1 MALIEFKNF
10 SFSYLNSDG
19 TESLE
24 KSLDNISLNI
34 NFGDFVL
41 LCGPSG
47 CGKTTLLTNLKK
59 ELMPNGRREGSI
71 KYNGTEIAQLDDFT
85 SACDIGYLFQNPDS
99 QIVTD
104 TVIQEIAFPL
114 ENIGLPTEEI
124 RNRISEIV
132 AFFGIND
139 ILHKNVNELSGGQKQ
154 LINLCSLLVLRPKV
168 LLLDEPMSQLDPIA
182 SYEFLSI
189 IRRLNEE
196 FSITVI
202 MSEHKADS
210 IFPFIDNAVFL
221 KDGKIEFNDNAHDIC
236 EEVINDDIF
245 ENYLPA
251 VTKIYN
257 GLSQNYL
264 ENEEYISEYEEFTK
278 LNTPLSIR
286 EGRRYLNIISDELI
300 KINED
305 VQKNNN
311 FENDYAYDSL
321 EKDNSNQNSTSSKK
335 EHDYY
340 QKSSLTTKK
349 YNSNKLGLRDRL
361 PFSND
366 KNTLIRM
373 NGIYFAYEKNNLI
386 LKNVDFKLNKGDF
399 LSLVGGNGVGK
410 STFLQILVGILKPI
424 KGKVRYSKNLKI
436 AYVHQNPMIH
446 FSKDT
451 VKEEFLESILSSNA
465 FSASEFNMET
475 YDGLLKLNGNE
486 FLESDLLNNLKFK
499 NIDYRFKEL
508 IGFFD
513 IENLLDKHPYDCS
526 GGEQE
531 KIVIV
536 KALIQNTDVLVLDE
550 PTKGLDPISSKN
562 LAYILNSLVD
572 NGLTIVMTSH
582 DLDFVANNCKRCL
595 MLFDKDIQI
604 DDDPKVIF
612 AENNFYT
619 TFVNRMVKDYIPQAV
634 TLDDVKEIW
643 DLK

>member
-1 MALIEFKNF
+1 MALIEFNNF
-10 SFSYLNSDG
+10 SFAYMNSDG
-19 TESLE
+19 TESQV
-24 KSLDNISLNI
+24 KSLDNINLEI
-34 NFGDFVL
+34 DYGDFVL

-59 ELMPNGRREGSI
+59 ELMPAGRRSGEI
-71 KYNGTEIAQLDDFT
+71 KFNGTRIIDMDEIS

-154 LINLCSLLVLRPKV
+154 LVNLCSLLVLRPQV

-189 IRRLNEE
+189 VRRLNEE

-210 IFPFIDNAVFL
+210 IFPFIDKAVFL
-221 KDGKIEFNDNAHDIC
+221 KEGKIEFVDNAHNIC
-236 EEVINDDIF
+236 SEVIDDEIF

-257 GLSQNYL
+257 SLSVRYPSL
-264 ENEEYISEYEEFTK
+264 IK

-286 EGRRYLNIISDELI
+286 EGRRCLNTIHDDLI
-300 KINED
+300 KIS
-305 VQKNNN
+305 
-311 FENDYAYDSL
+311 DSDANS
-321 EKDNSNQNSTSSKK
+321 DNLDSV
-335 EHDYY
+335 
-340 QKSSLTTKK
+340 SLHHINKK
-349 YNSNKLGLRDRL
+349 YHSQEKSGILDRISLGGNK
-361 PFSND
+361 NA
-366 KNTLIRM
+366 LIRM
-373 NGIYFAYEKNNLI
+373 NGMYFAYERENLI
-386 LKNVDFKLNKGDF
+386 LKNVDFELEKGDF
-399 LSLVGGNGVGK
+399 VSLIGGNGVGK
-410 STFLQILVGILKPI
+410 STFLQLLVGILKPI
-424 KGKVRYSKNLKI
+424 KGKVKYKKGIKL

-446 FSKDT
+446 FSKDN
-451 VKEEFLESILSSNA
+451 VKEEFLESIL
-465 FSASEFNMET
+465 
-475 YDGLLKLNGNE
+475 
-486 FLESDLLNNLKFK
+486 ESKLLNNSDVSFNKESYEKLLKMTNEEFIESDILNGLEFDSIEFK
-499 NIDYRFKEL
+499 FKEL
-508 IGFFD
+508 IEFFD
-513 IENLLDKHPYDCS
+513 ICDLIDKHPYDCS
-526 GGEQE
+526 GGEQQ

-536 KALIQNTDVLVLDE
+536 KALLQNADVLVLDE

-562 LAYILNSLVD
+562 LANILNSLRD
-572 NGLTIVMTSH
+572 NGITILMTSH

-619 TFVNRMVKDYIPQAV
+619 TFVNRMVKDYVPEIV
-634 TLDDVKEIW
+634 TLDD
-643 DLK
+643 LKSRWELE

>member
-1 MALIEFKNF
+1 MALIEFNNF
-10 SFSYLNSDG
+10 SFAYMNSDG
-19 TESLE
+19 TESQV
-24 KSLDNISLNI
+24 KSLDNINLEI
-34 NFGDFVL
+34 DYGDFVL

-59 ELMPNGRREGSI
+59 ELMPAGRRAGEI
-71 KYNGTEIAQLDDFT
+71 RFNGTEIQNLDEIS

-154 LINLCSLLVLRPKV
+154 LVNLCSLLVLRPQV

-189 IRRLNEE
+189 VRRLNEE

-210 IFPFIDNAVFL
+210 IFPFIDKAVFL
-221 KDGKIEFNDNAHDIC
+221 KEGKIEFVDNAHNIC
-236 EEVINDDIF
+236 SEVIDDEIF

-257 GLSQNYL
+257 SLSVRYPSL
-264 ENEEYISEYEEFTK
+264 IK

-286 EGRRYLNIISDELI
+286 EGRRCLNTIHDDLI
-300 KINED
+300 KISNSD
-305 VQKNNN
+305 
-311 FENDYAYDSL
+311 A
-321 EKDNSNQNSTSSKK
+321 NSNNLN
-335 EHDYY
+335 HDN
-340 QKSSLTTKK
+340 LHITNKK
-349 YNSNKLGLRDRL
+349 YHSQEKSGILDKISLRGNR
-361 PFSND
+361 NA
-366 KNTLIRM
+366 LINM
-373 NGIYFAYEKNNLI
+373 NGIYFAYEKENLI
-386 LKNVDFKLNKGDF
+386 LKNVDFELEKGDF
-399 LSLVGGNGVGK
+399 VSLIGGNGVGK
-410 STFLQILVGILKPI
+410 STFLQLLVGILKPI
-424 KGKVRYSKNLKI
+424 KGKVKYKKGIKL

-446 FSKDT
+446 FSKDN
-451 VKEEFLESILSSNA
+451 VKEEFLESILESN
-465 FSASEFNMET
+465 
-475 YDGLLKLNGNE
+475 
-486 FLESDLLNNLKFK
+486 LLNNSDVSFNKESYEKLLKMTNEEFIESDVLNGLKFDSIEFK
-499 NIDYRFKEL
+499 FKEL
-508 IGFFD
+508 IEFFD
-513 IENLLDKHPYDCS
+513 ICDLIDKHPYDCS
-526 GGEQE
+526 GGEQQ

-536 KALIQNTDVLVLDE
+536 KALLQNADVLVLDE

-562 LAYILNSLVD
+562 LANILNSLRD
-572 NGLTIVMTSH
+572 NGITILMTSH

-619 TFVNRMVKDYIPQAV
+619 TFVNRMVKDYVPEIV
-634 TLDDVKEIW
+634 TLDDLKDKW
-643 DLK
+643 DLE

>member
-1 MALIEFKNF
+1 MALIEFNNF
-10 SFSYLNSDG
+10 SFAYMNSDG
-19 TESLE
+19 TESE
-24 KSLDNISLNI
+24 VKSLDNINLEI
-34 NFGDFVL
+34 DYGDFVL

-59 ELMPNGRREGSI
+59 ELMPAGRRSGEI
-71 KYNGTEIAQLDDFT
+71 KFNGTRIIDMDEIS

-154 LINLCSLLVLRPKV
+154 LVNLCSLLVLRPQV

-189 IRRLNEE
+189 VRRLNEE

-210 IFPFIDNAVFL
+210 IFPFIDKAVFL
-221 KDGKIEFNDNAHDIC
+221 KDGKIEFVDNAHNIC
-236 EEVINDDIF
+236 SEVIDDEIF

-257 GLSQNYL
+257 SLSVKYPSL
-264 ENEEYISEYEEFTK
+264 IK

-286 EGRRYLNIISDELI
+286 EGRRCLNTIHDDLI
-300 KINED
+300 KISNDD
-305 VQKNNN
+305 V
-311 FENDYAYDSL
+311 DSINL
-321 EKDNSNQNSTSSKK
+321 NHDNLHITN
-335 EHDYY
+335 
-340 QKSSLTTKK
+340 KK
-349 YNSNKLGLRDRL
+349 YHSQEKSGILDKISLGGNK
-361 PFSND
+361 NA
-366 KNTLIRM
+366 LISM
-373 NGIYFAYEKNNLI
+373 NGIYFAYEKGKLI
-386 LKNVDFKLNKGDF
+386 LKNVDFELEKGDF
-399 LSLVGGNGVGK
+399 VSLIGGNGVGK
-410 STFLQILVGILKPI
+410 STFLQLLVGILKPI
-424 KGKVRYSKNLKI
+424 KGKVKYKKGIKL

-446 FSKDT
+446 FSKDN
-451 VKEEFLESILSSNA
+451 VKEEFLESILESNLLNNN
-465 FSASEFNMET
+465 SVGFNKET
-475 YDGLLKLNGNE
+475 YDDLLKMTNE
-486 FLESDLLNNLKFK
+486 EFTESDLLNGLEFDSIEFK
-499 NIDYRFKEL
+499 FKEL
-508 IGFFD
+508 IEFFD
-513 IENLLDKHPYDCS
+513 ICDLIDKHPYDCS
-526 GGEQE
+526 GGEQQ

-536 KALIQNTDVLVLDE
+536 KALLQNADVLVLDE

-562 LAYILNSLVD
+562 LANILNSLRD
-572 NGLTIVMTSH
+572 NGITILMTSH

-619 TFVNRMVKDYIPQAV
+619 TFVNRMVKDYVPEIV
-634 TLDDVKEIW
+634 TLDD
-643 DLK
+643 LKDKWNLE

>member
-1 MALIEFKNF
+1 MALIEFNNF
-10 SFSYLNSDG
+10 SFAYMNSDG
-19 TESLE
+19 TESE
-24 KSLDNISLNI
+24 VKSLDSI
-34 NFGDFVL
+34 NLEIDYGDFVL

-59 ELMPNGRREGSI
+59 ELMPAGRRSGEI
-71 KYNGTEIAQLDDFT
+71 KFNGTRIIDMDEIS

-154 LINLCSLLVLRPKV
+154 LVNLCSLLVLRPHV

-189 IRRLNEE
+189 VRRLNEE

-210 IFPFIDNAVFL
+210 IFPFIDKAVFL
-221 KDGKIEFNDNAHDIC
+221 KDGKIEFVDNAHNIC
-236 EEVINDDIF
+236 SEVIDDEIF

-257 GLSQNYL
+257 SLSVKYPSL
-264 ENEEYISEYEEFTK
+264 IK

-286 EGRRYLNIISDELI
+286 EGRRCLNTIHDDLI
-300 KINED
+300 KISNDD
-305 VQKNNN
+305 V
-311 FENDYAYDSL
+311 DSINL
-321 EKDNSNQNSTSSKK
+321 NHDNLHITN
-335 EHDYY
+335 
-340 QKSSLTTKK
+340 KK
-349 YNSNKLGLRDRL
+349 YHSQEKSGILDKISLGGNK
-361 PFSND
+361 NA
-366 KNTLIRM
+366 LINM
-373 NGIYFAYEKNNLI
+373 NGIYFAYEKGNLI
-386 LKNVDFKLNKGDF
+386 LKNVDFELEKGDF
-399 LSLVGGNGVGK
+399 VSLIGGNGVGK
-410 STFLQILVGILKPI
+410 STFLQLLVGILKPI
-424 KGKVRYSKNLKI
+424 KGKVKYKKGIKR

-446 FSKDT
+446 FSKDN
-451 VKEEFLESILSSNA
+451 VKEEFLESILESNLLNNN
-465 FSASEFNMET
+465 SVGFNKET
-475 YDGLLKLNGNE
+475 YDDLLKMTNE
-486 FLESDLLNNLKFK
+486 EFTESDLLNGLEFDSIEFK
-499 NIDYRFKEL
+499 FKEL
-508 IGFFD
+508 IEFFD
-513 IENLLDKHPYDCS
+513 ICDLIDKHPYDCS
-526 GGEQE
+526 GGEQQ

-536 KALIQNTDVLVLDE
+536 KALLQNADVLVLDE

-562 LAYILNSLVD
+562 LANILNSLRD
-572 NGLTIVMTSH
+572 NGITILMTSH

-619 TFVNRMVKDYIPQAV
+619 TFVNRMVKDYVPEIV
-634 TLDDVKEIW
+634 TLDD
-643 DLK
+643 LKDKWNLE

>member
-1 MALIEFKNF
+1 MALIEFENF
-10 SFSYLNSDG
+10 SFAYLNSDG
-19 TESLE
+19 TESQV
-24 KSLDNISLNI
+24 KSLDNINLEI
-34 NFGDFVL
+34 EYGDFVL

-59 ELMPNGRREGSI
+59 ELMPAGRRAGEI
-71 KYNGTEIAQLDDFT
+71 RFNGTEIQNLDDIS

-154 LINLCSLLVLRPKV
+154 LVNLCSLLVLRPEV

-189 IRRLNEE
+189 VRRLNEE

-210 IFPFIDNAVFL
+210 IFPFIDKAVFL
-221 KDGKIEFNDNAHDIC
+221 KDGKIEFVDNAHNIC
-236 EEVINDDIF
+236 SEVIDDEIF

-257 GLSQNYL
+257 SLSVKYPSL
-264 ENEEYISEYEEFTK
+264 IK

-286 EGRRYLNIISDELI
+286 EGRRCLGTIRDDLI
-300 KINED
+300 KISNGDEES
-305 VQKNNN
+305 NNL
-311 FENDYAYDSL
+311 DSANL
-321 EKDNSNQNSTSSKK
+321 HHIN
-335 EHDYY
+335 
-340 QKSSLTTKK
+340 KK
-349 YNSNKLGLRDRL
+349 YNSQEKSGIIDKL
-361 PFSND
+361 PFNRNKD
-366 KNTLIRM
+366 ALIQM
-373 NGIYFAYEKNNLI
+373 KGIYFAYEKENLI
-386 LKNVDFKLNKGDF
+386 LKNVDFDLNKGDF
-399 LSLVGGNGVGK
+399 LSLIGGNGVGK
-410 STFLQILVGILKPI
+410 STFLQLLVGILKPI
-424 KGKVRYSKNLKI
+424 KGKVKYKKGINL

-446 FSKDT
+446 FSKDN
-451 VKEEFLESILSSNA
+451 VREEFMESILESNLLNRNGIG
-465 FSASEFNMET
+465 FSGEDYEK
-475 YDGLLKLNGNE
+475 LLKMSSDEFIESDILNG
-486 FLESDLLNNLKFK
+486 LKFDS
-499 NIDYRFKEL
+499 IDYNFKEL
-508 IGFFD
+508 IEFFD
-513 IENLLDKHPYDCS
+513 ITNLIDKHPYDCS
-526 GGEQE
+526 GGEQQ

-536 KALIQNTDVLVLDE
+536 KALLQNADVLILDE
-550 PTKGLDPISSKN
+550 PTKGLDPLSSKA
-562 LAYILNSLVD
+562 LADILNSLRD
-572 NGLTIVMTSH
+572 NGLTILMTSH

-619 TFVNRMVKDYIPQAV
+619 TFVNRMVKEYVPEIV
-634 TLDDVKEIW
+634 TLEDLKSRW
-643 DLK
+643 DLE

>member
-1 MALIEFKNF
+1 MALIEFNNF
-10 SFSYLNSDG
+10 SFAYMNSDG
-19 TESLE
+19 SESQV
-24 KSLDNISLNI
+24 KSLDSI
-34 NFGDFVL
+34 NLEIDYGDFVL

-59 ELMPNGRREGSI
+59 ELMPAGRRSGEI
-71 KYNGTEIAQLDDFT
+71 KFNGTRIIDMDEIS

-154 LINLCSLLVLRPKV
+154 LVNLCSLLVLRPHV

-189 IRRLNEE
+189 VRRLNEE

-210 IFPFIDNAVFL
+210 IFPFIDKAVFL
-221 KDGKIEFNDNAHDIC
+221 KEGKIEFVDNAHNIC
-236 EEVINDDIF
+236 SEVIDDEIF

-257 GLSQNYL
+257 SLSVRYPSL
-264 ENEEYISEYEEFTK
+264 IK

-286 EGRRYLNIISDELI
+286 EGRRCLNTIHDDLI
-300 KINED
+300 KIS
-305 VQKNNN
+305 
-311 FENDYAYDSL
+311 DSDANS
-321 EKDNSNQNSTSSKK
+321 DNLDSV
-335 EHDYY
+335 
-340 QKSSLTTKK
+340 SLHHINKK
-349 YNSNKLGLRDRL
+349 YHSQEKSGILDRISLGGNR
-361 PFSND
+361 NA
-366 KNTLIRM
+366 LINM
-373 NGIYFAYEKNNLI
+373 NGIYFAYEKGNLI
-386 LKNVDFKLNKGDF
+386 LKNVDFELEKGDF
-399 LSLVGGNGVGK
+399 VSLIGGNGVGK
-410 STFLQILVGILKPI
+410 STFLQLLVGILKPI
-424 KGKVRYSKNLKI
+424 KGKVKYKKGIKL

-446 FSKDT
+446 FSKDN
-451 VKEEFLESILSSNA
+451 VKEEFLESILESNLLNNN
-465 FSASEFNMET
+465 SVGFNKET
-475 YDGLLKLNGNE
+475 YDDLLKMTNE
-486 FLESDLLNNLKFK
+486 EFTESDLLNGLEFDSIEFK
-499 NIDYRFKEL
+499 FKEL
-508 IGFFD
+508 IEFFD
-513 IENLLDKHPYDCS
+513 ICDLIDKHPYDCS
-526 GGEQE
+526 GGEQQ

-536 KALIQNTDVLVLDE
+536 KALLQNADVLVLDE

-562 LAYILNSLVD
+562 LANILNSLRD
-572 NGLTIVMTSH
+572 NGITILMTSH

-619 TFVNRMVKDYIPQAV
+619 TFVNRMVKDYVPEIV
-634 TLDDVKEIW
+634 TLDD
-643 DLK
+643 LKSRWELE

>member
-1 MALIEFKNF
+1 MALIEFNNF
-10 SFSYLNSDG
+10 SFAYLNSDG
-19 TESLE
+19 TESQT
-24 KSLDNISLNI
+24 KSLDNINLEI

-59 ELMPNGRREGSI
+59 ELMPAGRRSGEI
-71 KYNGTEIAQLDDFT
+71 KFNGTKIQDLDDIS

-114 ENIGLPTEEI
+114 ENIGIPTEEI

-154 LINLCSLLVLRPKV
+154 LVNLCSLLVLRPEV

-189 IRRLNEE
+189 VRRLNEE

-210 IFPFIDNAVFL
+210 VFPFIDKAVFL
-221 KDGKIEFNDNAHDIC
+221 KDGRIEFVDNALNIC
-236 EEVINDDIF
+236 SEVIDDEIF

-257 GLSQNYL
+257 SLSTKYPSL
-264 ENEEYISEYEEFTK
+264 SK

-286 EGRRYLNIISDELI
+286 EGRRCLGTIHDDLI
-300 KINED
+300 KISID
-305 VQKNNN
+305 
-311 FENDYAYDSL
+311 D
-321 EKDNSNQNSTSSKK
+321 DNSNNLNLDNLSTTS
-335 EHDYY
+335 
-340 QKSSLTTKK
+340 KK
-349 YNSNKLGLRDRL
+349 YNSHEKSGILDKLSFNGNKDA
-361 PFSND
+361 
-366 KNTLIRM
+366 LIQM
-373 NGIYFAYEKNNLI
+373 KGIYFAYEKEKLI
-386 LKNVDFKLNKGDF
+386 LKNIDFDLNNGEF
-399 LSLVGGNGVGK
+399 VSLIGGNGVGK

-424 KGKVRYSKNLKI
+424 KGKVKYKKGINL

-446 FSKDT
+446 FSKDN
-451 VKEEFLESILSSNA
+451 VKEEFLESILESNLFA
-465 FSASEFNMET
+465 MQNIEFDKER
-475 YDGLLKLNGNE
+475 YDSLLKLNNE
-486 FLESDLLNNLKFK
+486 EFSNSDILNGLKFK
-499 NIDYRFKEL
+499 NIDYRFKDL
-508 IGFFD
+508 IEFFNISD
-513 IENLLDKHPYDCS
+513 LLNKHPYDCS
-526 GGEQE
+526 GGEQQ
-531 KIVIV
+531 KIVIL
-536 KALIQNTDVLVLDE
+536 KAILQNADVLVLDE
-550 PTKGLDPISSKN
+550 PTKGLDPISSKA
-562 LAYILNSLVD
+562 LADILNSLRD
-572 NGLTIVMTSH
+572 NGLTILMTSH

-619 TFVNRMVKDYIPQAV
+619 TFTNRMVKEYIPDVV
-634 TLDDVKEIW
+634 TLDDVKARW
-643 DLK
+643 NLD

>member
-1 MALIEFKNF
+1 MALIEFNNF
-10 SFSYLNSDG
+10 SFAYMNSDG
-19 TESLE
+19 TESE
-24 KSLDNISLNI
+24 VKSLDSI
-34 NFGDFVL
+34 NLEIDYGDFVL

-59 ELMPNGRREGSI
+59 ELMPAGRRSGEI
-71 KYNGTEIAQLDDFT
+71 KFNGKRIIDMDEIS

-154 LINLCSLLVLRPKV
+154 LVNLCSLLVLRPQV

-189 IRRLNEE
+189 VRRLNEE

-210 IFPFIDNAVFL
+210 IFPFIDKAVFL
-221 KDGKIEFNDNAHDIC
+221 KEGKIEFVDNAHNIC
-236 EEVINDDIF
+236 SEVIDDEIF

-257 GLSQNYL
+257 SLSVKYPSL
-264 ENEEYISEYEEFTK
+264 IK

-286 EGRRYLNIISDELI
+286 EGRRCLNTIHDDLI
-300 KINED
+300 KISNDD
-305 VQKNNN
+305 V
-311 FENDYAYDSL
+311 DSINL
-321 EKDNSNQNSTSSKK
+321 NHDNLHITN
-335 EHDYY
+335 
-340 QKSSLTTKK
+340 KK
-349 YNSNKLGLRDRL
+349 YHSQEKSGILDKISLGGNK
-361 PFSND
+361 NA
-366 KNTLIRM
+366 LINM
-373 NGIYFAYEKNNLI
+373 NGIYFAYEKGNLI
-386 LKNVDFKLNKGDF
+386 LKNVDFELEKGDF
-399 LSLVGGNGVGK
+399 VSLIGGNGVGK
-410 STFLQILVGILKPI
+410 STFLQLLVGILKPI
-424 KGKVRYSKNLKI
+424 KGKVKYKKGIKR

-446 FSKDT
+446 FSKDN
-451 VKEEFLESILSSNA
+451 VKEEFLESILESKLLQNNSVG
-465 FSASEFNMET
+465 FNKET
-475 YDGLLKLNGNE
+475 YDDLLKMSNEEFIESDVLNGLE
-486 FLESDLLNNLKFK
+486 FDSIEFK
-499 NIDYRFKEL
+499 FKEL
-508 IGFFD
+508 IEFFD
-513 IENLLDKHPYDCS
+513 ICDLIDKHPYDCS
-526 GGEQE
+526 GGEQQ

-536 KALIQNTDVLVLDE
+536 KALLQNADVLVLDE

-562 LAYILNSLVD
+562 LANILNSLRD
-572 NGLTIVMTSH
+572 NGITILMTSH

-619 TFVNRMVKDYIPQAV
+619 TFVNRMVKDYVPEIV
-634 TLDDVKEIW
+634 TLDD
-643 DLK
+643 LKDKWNLE

>member
-1 MALIEFKNF
+1 MALIEFNNF
-10 SFSYLNSDG
+10 SFAYMNSDG
-19 TESLE
+19 TESE
-24 KSLDNISLNI
+24 VKSLDSI
-34 NFGDFVL
+34 NLEIDYGDFVL

-59 ELMPNGRREGSI
+59 ELMPAGRRSGEI
-71 KYNGTEIAQLDDFT
+71 KFNGKRIIDMDEIS

-154 LINLCSLLVLRPKV
+154 LVNLCSLLVLRPQV

-189 IRRLNEE
+189 VRRLNEE

-210 IFPFIDNAVFL
+210 IFPFIDKAVFL
-221 KDGKIEFNDNAHDIC
+221 KEGKIEFVDNAHNIC
-236 EEVINDDIF
+236 SEVIDDEIF

-257 GLSQNYL
+257 SLSVRYPSL
-264 ENEEYISEYEEFTK
+264 IK

-286 EGRRYLNIISDELI
+286 EGRRCLNTIHDDLI
-300 KINED
+300 KIS
-305 VQKNNN
+305 
-311 FENDYAYDSL
+311 DSDANS
-321 EKDNSNQNSTSSKK
+321 DNLDSV
-335 EHDYY
+335 
-340 QKSSLTTKK
+340 SLHHINKK
-349 YNSNKLGLRDRL
+349 YHSQEKSGILDRISLGGNK
-361 PFSND
+361 NA
-366 KNTLIRM
+366 LINM
-373 NGIYFAYEKNNLI
+373 NGIYFAYEKGKLI
-386 LKNVDFKLNKGDF
+386 LKNVDFELEKGDF
-399 LSLVGGNGVGK
+399 VSLIGGNGVGK
-410 STFLQILVGILKPI
+410 STFLQLLVGILKPI
-424 KGKVRYSKNLKI
+424 KGKVKYKKGIKL

-446 FSKDT
+446 FSKDN
-451 VKEEFLESILSSNA
+451 VKEEFLESILESN
-465 FSASEFNMET
+465 
-475 YDGLLKLNGNE
+475 
-486 FLESDLLNNLKFK
+486 LLNNSDVSFNKESYEKLLKMSNEEFIESDVLNGLEFDSIEFK
-499 NIDYRFKEL
+499 FKEL
-508 IGFFD
+508 IEFFD
-513 IENLLDKHPYDCS
+513 ICDLIDKHPYDCS
-526 GGEQE
+526 GGEQQ

-536 KALIQNTDVLVLDE
+536 KALLQNADVLVLDE

-562 LAYILNSLVD
+562 LANILNSLRD
-572 NGLTIVMTSH
+572 NGITILMTSH

-619 TFVNRMVKDYIPQAV
+619 TFVNRMVKDYVPEIV
-634 TLDDVKEIW
+634 TLDD
-643 DLK
+643 LKSRWELE

>member
-1 MALIEFKNF
+1 MALIEFNNF
-10 SFSYLNSDG
+10 SFAYMNSDG
-19 TESLE
+19 TESQV
-24 KSLDNISLNI
+24 KSLDNINLEI
-34 NFGDFVL
+34 DYGDFVL

-59 ELMPNGRREGSI
+59 ELMPAGRRSGEI
-71 KYNGTEIAQLDDFT
+71 KFNGTRIIDMDEIS

-154 LINLCSLLVLRPKV
+154 LVNLCSLLVLRPQV

-189 IRRLNEE
+189 VRRLNEE

-210 IFPFIDNAVFL
+210 IFPFIDKAVFL
-221 KDGKIEFNDNAHDIC
+221 KEGKIEFVDNAHNIC
-236 EEVINDDIF
+236 SEVIDDEIF

-257 GLSQNYL
+257 SLSVRYPSL
-264 ENEEYISEYEEFTK
+264 IK

-286 EGRRYLNIISDELI
+286 EGRRCLNTIHDDLI
-300 KINED
+300 KIS
-305 VQKNNN
+305 
-311 FENDYAYDSL
+311 DSDANS
-321 EKDNSNQNSTSSKK
+321 DNLDSV
-335 EHDYY
+335 
-340 QKSSLTTKK
+340 SLHHINKK
-349 YNSNKLGLRDRL
+349 YHSQEKSGILDRISLGGNR
-361 PFSND
+361 NA
-366 KNTLIRM
+366 LINM
-373 NGIYFAYEKNNLI
+373 NGIYFAYEKGNLI
-386 LKNVDFKLNKGDF
+386 LKNVDFELEKGDF
-399 LSLVGGNGVGK
+399 VSLIGGNGVGK
-410 STFLQILVGILKPI
+410 STFLQLLVGILKPI
-424 KGKVRYSKNLKI
+424 KGKVKYKKGIKL

-446 FSKDT
+446 FSKDN
-451 VKEEFLESILSSNA
+451 VKEEFLESIL
-465 FSASEFNMET
+465 
-475 YDGLLKLNGNE
+475 
-486 FLESDLLNNLKFK
+486 ESKLLNNSDVSFNKESYEKLLKMSNEEFIESDVLNGLEFDSIEFK
-499 NIDYRFKEL
+499 FKEL
-508 IGFFD
+508 IEFFD
-513 IENLLDKHPYDCS
+513 ICDLIDKHPYDCS
-526 GGEQE
+526 GGEQQ

-536 KALIQNTDVLVLDE
+536 KALLQNADVLVLDE

-562 LAYILNSLVD
+562 LANILNSLRD
-572 NGLTIVMTSH
+572 NGITILMTSH

-619 TFVNRMVKDYIPQAV
+619 TFVNRMVKDYVPEIV
-634 TLDDVKEIW
+634 TLDDLKNKW
-643 DLK
+643 DLE

>member
-1 MALIEFKNF
+1 MALIEFNNF
-10 SFSYLNSDG
+10 SFAYMNSDG
-19 TESLE
+19 TESQV
-24 KSLDNISLNI
+24 KSLDNINLEI
-34 NFGDFVL
+34 DYGDFVL

-59 ELMPNGRREGSI
+59 ELMPAGRRAGEI
-71 KYNGTEIAQLDDFT
+71 RFNGTEIQNLDEIS

-154 LINLCSLLVLRPKV
+154 LVNLCSLLVLRPQV

-189 IRRLNEE
+189 VRRLNEE

-210 IFPFIDNAVFL
+210 IFPFIDKAVFL
-221 KDGKIEFNDNAHDIC
+221 KEGKIEFVDNAHNIC
-236 EEVINDDIF
+236 SEVIDDEIF

-257 GLSQNYL
+257 SLSVRYPSL
-264 ENEEYISEYEEFTK
+264 IK

-286 EGRRYLNIISDELI
+286 EGRRCLNTIHDDLI
-300 KINED
+300 KISNSD
-305 VQKNNN
+305 
-311 FENDYAYDSL
+311 A
-321 EKDNSNQNSTSSKK
+321 NSNNLN
-335 EHDYY
+335 HDN
-340 QKSSLTTKK
+340 LHITNKK
-349 YNSNKLGLRDRL
+349 YHSQEKSGILDKISLRGNR
-361 PFSND
+361 NA
-366 KNTLIRM
+366 LINM
-373 NGIYFAYEKNNLI
+373 NGIYFAYEKENLI
-386 LKNVDFKLNKGDF
+386 LKNVDFELEKGDF
-399 LSLVGGNGVGK
+399 VSLIGGNGVGK
-410 STFLQILVGILKPI
+410 STFLQLLVGILKPI
-424 KGKVRYSKNLKI
+424 KGKVKYKKGIKL

-446 FSKDT
+446 FSKDN
-451 VKEEFLESILSSNA
+451 VKEEFLESILESN
-465 FSASEFNMET
+465 
-475 YDGLLKLNGNE
+475 
-486 FLESDLLNNLKFK
+486 LLNNSDVSFNKESYEKLLKMTNEEFIESDILNGLKFDSIEFK
-499 NIDYRFKEL
+499 FKEL
-508 IGFFD
+508 IEFFD
-513 IENLLDKHPYDCS
+513 ICDLIDKHPYDCS
-526 GGEQE
+526 GGEQQ

-536 KALIQNTDVLVLDE
+536 KALLQNADVLVLDE

-562 LAYILNSLVD
+562 LANILNSLRD
-572 NGLTIVMTSH
+572 NGITILMTSH

-619 TFVNRMVKDYIPQAV
+619 TFVNRMVKDYVPEIV
-634 TLDDVKEIW
+634 TLDDLKDKW
-643 DLK
+643 DLE

>member
-1 MALIEFKNF
+1 MALIEFNNF

-19 TESLE
+19 TVSQA
-24 KSLDNISLNI
+24 KSLDNINLEI
-34 NFGDFVL
+34 NYGDFVL

-59 ELMPNGRREGSI
+59 ELMPAGRRTGEI
-71 KYNGTEIAQLDDFT
+71 KFNGVKIEELDDIS

-114 ENIGLPTEEI
+114 ENIGIPTEEI
-124 RNRISEIV
+124 RNRTSEIV

-154 LINLCSLLVLRPKV
+154 LVNLCSLLVLRPQV

-196 FSITVI
+196 FSITVV

-210 IFPFIDNAVFL
+210 IFPFIDNVIFI
-221 KDGKIEFNDNAHDIC
+221 KDGKIEFDDNAHNIC
-236 EEVINDDIF
+236 SDVIDDDIF

-257 GLSQNYL
+257 SLSVKYPSL
-264 ENEEYISEYEEFTK
+264 SK

-286 EGRRYLNIISDELI
+286 EGRRCLNEIHDDLI
-300 KINED
+300 KINDGGD
-305 VQKNNN
+305 VSNN
-311 FENDYAYDSL
+311 L
-321 EKDNSNQNSTSSKK
+321 SSANLL
-335 EHDYY
+335 HHIN
-340 QKSSLTTKK
+340 KK
-349 YNSNKLGLRDRL
+349 YHSQEKTGILDRISFGKNKDA
-361 PFSND
+361 
-366 KNTLIRM
+366 LIRM
-373 NGIYFAYEKNNLI
+373 KGIYFAYEKGNLI
-386 LKNVDFKLNKGDF
+386 LKNVDFDLNKGEF
-399 LSLVGGNGVGK
+399 VSLIGGNGVGK
-410 STFLQILVGILKPI
+410 STFLQLLVGILKPI
-424 KGKVRYSKNLKI
+424 KGNVKYKKGINL

-446 FSKDT
+446 FSKDN
-451 VKEEFLESILSSNA
+451 VKEEFLESIIESNLLNRNNVDD
-465 FSASEFNMET
+465 FNKESYEM
-475 YDGLLKLNGNE
+475 LLKMSNEEFIESDILNGLE
-486 FLESDLLNNLKFK
+486 FDNIKFK
-499 NIDYRFKEL
+499 FKDL
-508 IGFFD
+508 IEFFD
-513 IENLLDKHPYDCS
+513 ICDLIDKHPYDCS
-526 GGEQE
+526 GGEQQ

-536 KALIQNTDVLVLDE
+536 KALLQNADVLILDE

-562 LAYILNSLVD
+562 LADILNSLRD
-572 NGLTIVMTSH
+572 NGLTILMTSH

-595 MLFDKDIQI
+595 MMFDKNIQI

-619 TFVNRMVKDYIPQAV
+619 TFVNRMVKEYVPEIV
-634 TLDDVKEIW
+634 TLDD
-643 DLK
+643 LKDKWSLE

>member
-1 MALIEFKNF
+1 MALIEFNNF
-10 SFSYLNSDG
+10 SFAYMNSDG
-19 TESLE
+19 TESQV
-24 KSLDNISLNI
+24 KSLDNINLEI
-34 NFGDFVL
+34 DYGDFVL

-59 ELMPNGRREGSI
+59 ELMPAGRRAGEI
-71 KYNGTEIAQLDDFT
+71 RFNGTEIQNLDEIS

-154 LINLCSLLVLRPKV
+154 LVNLCSLLVLRPQV

-189 IRRLNEE
+189 VRRLNEE

-210 IFPFIDNAVFL
+210 IFPFIDKAVFL
-221 KDGKIEFNDNAHDIC
+221 KEGKIEFVDNAHNIC
-236 EEVINDDIF
+236 SEVIDDEIF

-257 GLSQNYL
+257 SLSVRYPSL
-264 ENEEYISEYEEFTK
+264 IK

-286 EGRRYLNIISDELI
+286 EGRRCLNTIHDDLI
-300 KINED
+300 KISDSD
-305 VQKNNN
+305 V
-311 FENDYAYDSL
+311 
-321 EKDNSNQNSTSSKK
+321 NSNNLN
-335 EHDYY
+335 HDN
-340 QKSSLTTKK
+340 LHITNKK
-349 YNSNKLGLRDRL
+349 YHSQEKSGILDKISLRGNR
-361 PFSND
+361 NA
-366 KNTLIRM
+366 LINM
-373 NGIYFAYEKNNLI
+373 NGIYFAYEKENLI
-386 LKNVDFKLNKGDF
+386 LKNVDFELEKGDF
-399 LSLVGGNGVGK
+399 VSLIGGNGVGK
-410 STFLQILVGILKPI
+410 STFLQLLVGILKPI
-424 KGKVRYSKNLKI
+424 KGKVKYKKGIKL

-446 FSKDT
+446 FSKDN
-451 VKEEFLESILSSNA
+451 VKEEFLESILESN
-465 FSASEFNMET
+465 
-475 YDGLLKLNGNE
+475 
-486 FLESDLLNNLKFK
+486 LLNNSDVSFNKESYEKLLKMSNEEFIESDILNGLEFDSIEFK
-499 NIDYRFKEL
+499 FKEL
-508 IGFFD
+508 IEFFD
-513 IENLLDKHPYDCS
+513 ICDLIDKHPYDCS
-526 GGEQE
+526 GGEQQ

-536 KALIQNTDVLVLDE
+536 KALLQNADVLVLDE

-562 LAYILNSLVD
+562 LANILNSLRD
-572 NGLTIVMTSH
+572 NGITILMTSH

-604 DDDPKVIF
+604 DDEPKVIF

-619 TFVNRMVKDYIPQAV
+619 TFVNRMVKDYVPEIV
-634 TLDDVKEIW
+634 TLDDLKDKW
-643 DLK
+643 DLE

>member
-1 MALIEFKNF
+1 MALIEFNDF

-19 TESLE
+19 TESQR
-24 KSLDNISLNI
+24 KSLDSIDLEI
-34 NFGDFVL
+34 NYGDFVL

-59 ELMPNGRREGSI
+59 ELMPAGRRSGEI
-71 KYNGTEIAQLDDFT
+71 RFNGVRIQDLDDIS

-132 AFFGIND
+132 AFFGMND

-154 LINLCSLLVLRPKV
+154 LVNLCSLLVLRPEV

-189 IRRLNEE
+189 VRRLNEE

-210 IFPFIDNAVFL
+210 IFPFIDKAVFL
-221 KDGKIEFNDNAHDIC
+221 KDGRIEFVDNAHNIC
-236 EEVINDDIF
+236 KEVIDDEIF
-245 ENYLPA
+245 ENYLPV

-257 GLSQNYL
+257 SLSVKYPSL
-264 ENEEYISEYEEFTK
+264 IK

-286 EGRRYLNIISDELI
+286 EGRRCLNEIHDDLI
-300 KINED
+300 KISEGSE
-305 VQKNNN
+305 N
-311 FENDYAYDSL
+311 F
-321 EKDNSNQNSTSSKK
+321 DNLGFSNLHHTSKK
-335 EHDYY
+335 Y
-340 QKSSLTTKK
+340 QSMEKSGILDKISL
-349 YNSNKLGLRDRL
+349 NKNR
-361 PFSND
+361 NA
-366 KNTLIRM
+366 LIQM
-373 NGIYFAYEKNNLI
+373 KGIYFAYEKEKLI
-386 LKNVDFKLNKGDF
+386 LKNVDFDLNRGEF
-399 LSLVGGNGVGK
+399 VSLIGGNGVGK
-410 STFLQILVGILKPI
+410 STFLQLLVGILKPI
-424 KGKVRYSKNLKI
+424 KGKVKYRKGIKL

-446 FSKDT
+446 FSKDN
-451 VKEEFLESILSSNA
+451 VREEFLESILESNL
-465 FSASEFNMET
+465 FNKSNVDFKKED
-475 YDGLLKLNGNE
+475 YESLLKLNNE
-486 FLESDLLNNLKFK
+486 EFIDSELLNGLKFDSIEFK
-499 NIDYRFKEL
+499 FKE
-508 IGFFD
+508 IIEFFD
-513 IENLLDKHPYDCS
+513 ICDLIDKHPYDCS
-526 GGEQE
+526 GGEQQ

-536 KALIQNTDVLVLDE
+536 KALLQNADVLVLDE
-550 PTKGLDPISSKN
+550 PTKGLDPISSKA
-562 LAYILNSLVD
+562 LADILNSLID
-572 NGLTIVMTSH
+572 NGLTIIMTSH

-619 TFVNRMVKDYIPQAV
+619 TFTNRMVKEYIPEVV
-634 TLDDVKEIW
+634 TFDDVKSRW
-643 DLK
+643 SLD

>member
-1 MALIEFKNF
+1 MALIEFNNF
-10 SFSYLNSDG
+10 SFAYMNSDG
-19 TESLE
+19 SESQV
-24 KSLDNISLNI
+24 KSLDNINLEI
-34 NFGDFVL
+34 DYGDFVL

-59 ELMPNGRREGSI
+59 ELMPAGRRSGEI
-71 KYNGTEIAQLDDFT
+71 KFNGTRIIDMDEIS

-154 LINLCSLLVLRPKV
+154 LVNLCSLLVLRPQV

-189 IRRLNEE
+189 VRRLNEE

-210 IFPFIDNAVFL
+210 IFPFIDKAVFL
-221 KDGKIEFNDNAHDIC
+221 KEGKIEFVDNAHNIC
-236 EEVINDDIF
+236 SEVIDDEIF

-257 GLSQNYL
+257 SLSVKYPSL
-264 ENEEYISEYEEFTK
+264 IK

-286 EGRRYLNIISDELI
+286 EGRRCLNTIHDDLI
-300 KINED
+300 KISNGD
-305 VQKNNN
+305 VDSNNLN
-311 FENDYAYDSL
+311 H
-321 EKDNSNQNSTSSKK
+321 DNLSFTN
-335 EHDYY
+335 
-340 QKSSLTTKK
+340 KK
-349 YNSNKLGLRDRL
+349 YNSQEKSGILDKL
-361 PFSND
+361 PFTGNKD
-366 KNTLIRM
+366 ALIEM
-373 NGIYFAYEKNNLI
+373 KGIYFAYERENLI
-386 LKNVDFKLNKGDF
+386 LKNVDFDLIKGDF
-399 LSLVGGNGVGK
+399 LSLIGGNGVGK
-410 STFLQILVGILKPI
+410 STFLQLLVGILKPI
-424 KGKVRYSKNLKI
+424 KGKVKYRKGIKL

-446 FSKDT
+446 FSKDN
-451 VKEEFLESILSSNA
+451 VKEEFLESIL
-465 FSASEFNMET
+465 
-475 YDGLLKLNGNE
+475 
-486 FLESDLLNNLKFK
+486 ESDLLIKNNQSLSKENYEKLLKFSNEDFIASETLNGLK
-499 NIDYRFKEL
+499 FDSIDFNFKEL
-508 IGFFD
+508 IEFFD
-513 IENLLDKHPYDCS
+513 ITDLIDKHPYDCS
-526 GGEQE
+526 GGEQQ
-531 KIVIV
+531 KIAIV
-536 KALIQNTDVLVLDE
+536 KALLQNADVLVLDE
-550 PTKGLDPISSKN
+550 PTKGLDPLSSKA
-562 LAYILNSLVD
+562 LAEILNSLRD
-572 NGLTIVMTSH
+572 NGLTIIMTSH

-619 TFVNRMVKDYIPQAV
+619 TFVNRMVKDYVPEIV
-634 TLDDVKEIW
+634 TLDDLKDKW
-643 DLK
+643 DLE

>member
-1 MALIEFKNF
+1 MALIEFNNF
-10 SFSYLNSDG
+10 SFAYLNSDG
-19 TESLE
+19 TESQT
-24 KSLDNISLNI
+24 KSLDNINLEI

-59 ELMPNGRREGSI
+59 ELMPAGRRSGEI
-71 KYNGTEIAQLDDFT
+71 KFNGTKIQDLDDIS

-114 ENIGLPTEEI
+114 ENIGIPTEEI

-154 LINLCSLLVLRPKV
+154 LVNLCSLLVLRPEV

-189 IRRLNEE
+189 VRRLNEE

-210 IFPFIDNAVFL
+210 VFPFIDKAVFL
-221 KDGKIEFNDNAHDIC
+221 KDGRIEFVDNAHNIC
-236 EEVINDDIF
+236 SEVIDDEIF

-257 GLSQNYL
+257 SLSTKYPSL
-264 ENEEYISEYEEFTK
+264 SK

-286 EGRRYLNIISDELI
+286 EGRRCLGTIHDDLI
-300 KINED
+300 KIS
-305 VQKNNN
+305 
-311 FENDYAYDSL
+311 NDD
-321 EKDNSNQNSTSSKK
+321 DNSNNLNLDNLSSTS
-335 EHDYY
+335 
-340 QKSSLTTKK
+340 KK
-349 YNSNKLGLRDRL
+349 YNSHEKSGILDKLSFNGNKDA
-361 PFSND
+361 
-366 KNTLIRM
+366 LIQM
-373 NGIYFAYEKNNLI
+373 KGIYFAYEKEKLI
-386 LKNVDFKLNKGDF
+386 LKNIDFDLNKGEF
-399 LSLVGGNGVGK
+399 VSLIGGNGVGK

-424 KGKVRYSKNLKI
+424 KGKVKYKKGINL

-446 FSKDT
+446 FSKDN
-451 VKEEFLESILSSNA
+451 VKEEFLESILESNLFA
-465 FSASEFNMET
+465 MQNIEFDKER
-475 YDGLLKLNGNE
+475 YDSLLKLNNE
-486 FLESDLLNNLKFK
+486 EFSNSDILNGLKFE
-499 NIDYRFKEL
+499 NIDYRFKDL
-508 IGFFD
+508 IEFFNIGD
-513 IENLLDKHPYDCS
+513 LLNKHPYDCS
-526 GGEQE
+526 GGEQQ
-531 KIVIV
+531 KIVIL
-536 KALIQNTDVLVLDE
+536 KAILQNSDVLVLDE
-550 PTKGLDPISSKN
+550 PTKGLDPISSKA
-562 LAYILNSLVD
+562 LADILNSLRD
-572 NGLTIVMTSH
+572 NGLTILMTSH

-619 TFVNRMVKDYIPQAV
+619 TFTNRMVKEYIPDVV
-634 TLDDVKEIW
+634 TLDDVKARW
-643 DLK
+643 NLD

>member
-1 MALIEFKNF
+1 MALIEFKDF

-19 TESLE
+19 SESQI
-24 KSLDNISLNI
+24 KSLDKI
-34 NFGDFVL
+34 NLEIDYGDFVL

-59 ELMPNGRREGSI
+59 ELMPAGKRTGEI
-71 KYNGTEIAQLDDFT
+71 KFNGTRIQDLDDLS

-154 LINLCSLLVLRPKV
+154 LVNLCSLLVLRPEV

-189 IRRLNEE
+189 VRRLNEE

-210 IFPFIDNAVFL
+210 IFPFIDKAVFL
-221 KDGKIEFNDNAHDIC
+221 KGGKIEFVDNAHNIC
-236 EEVINDDIF
+236 SEVIDDEIF
-245 ENYLPA
+245 ENYLPV

-257 GLSQNYL
+257 SLSVKYPSL
-264 ENEEYISEYEEFTK
+264 IK

-286 EGRRYLNIISDELI
+286 EGRRCLNTIRDDLI
-300 KINED
+300 KISDD
-305 VQKNNN
+305 VNN
-311 FENDYAYDSL
+311 S
-321 EKDNSNQNSTSSKK
+321 DNSSSTNLHHNSKK
-335 EHDYY
+335 YHSEE
-340 QKSSLTTKK
+340 KSGILDKISF
-349 YNSNKLGLRDRL
+349 NRNKDA
-361 PFSND
+361 
-366 KNTLIRM
+366 LIRM
-373 NGIYFAYEKNNLI
+373 NGIYFAYEKENLI
-386 LKNVDFKLNKGDF
+386 LKNVDFDLNDGDF
-399 LSLVGGNGVGK
+399 VSLIGGNGVGK
-410 STFLQILVGILKPI
+410 STFLQLLVGILKPI
-424 KGKVRYSKNLKI
+424 KGKVKYRKGVRL

-446 FSKDT
+446 FSKDN
-451 VKEEFLESILSSNA
+451 VREEFLESIIESNLLNGNDVD
-465 FSASEFNMET
+465 FSKESYEK
-475 YDGLLKLNGNE
+475 LLKLSNE
-486 FLESDLLNNLKFK
+486 EFIESDVLNSLKFDS
-499 NIDYRFKEL
+499 IDFKFKEL
-508 IGFFD
+508 IEFFD
-513 IENLLDKHPYDCS
+513 ISDLIDKHPYDCS
-526 GGEQE
+526 GGEQQ

-536 KALIQNTDVLVLDE
+536 KALLQNADVLILDE
-550 PTKGLDPISSKN
+550 PTKGLDPISSKA
-562 LAYILNSLVD
+562 LAEILNSLRD
-572 NGLTIVMTSH
+572 NGLTILMTSH

-595 MLFDKDIQI
+595 MLFDRDIQI

-619 TFVNRMVKDYIPQAV
+619 TFVNRMVKDYVPEIV
-634 TLDDVKEIW
+634 TLDDLKSKW
-643 DLK
+643 DLE

>member
-1 MALIEFKNF
+1 MALIEFNNF
-10 SFSYLNSDG
+10 SFAYMNSDG
-19 TESLE
+19 SESE
-24 KSLDNISLNI
+24 VKSLDSI
-34 NFGDFVL
+34 NLEIDYGDFVL

-59 ELMPNGRREGSI
+59 ELMPAGRRAGEI
-71 KYNGTEIAQLDDFT
+71 RFNGTEIQNLDEIS

-154 LINLCSLLVLRPKV
+154 LVNLCSLLVLRPQV

-189 IRRLNEE
+189 VRRLNEE

-210 IFPFIDNAVFL
+210 IFPFIDKAVFL
-221 KDGKIEFNDNAHDIC
+221 KEGKIEFVDNAHNIC
-236 EEVINDDIF
+236 SEVIDDEIF

-257 GLSQNYL
+257 SLSVRYPSL
-264 ENEEYISEYEEFTK
+264 IK

-286 EGRRYLNIISDELI
+286 EGRRCLNTIHDDLI
-300 KINED
+300 KIS
-305 VQKNNN
+305 
-311 FENDYAYDSL
+311 DSDANS
-321 EKDNSNQNSTSSKK
+321 DNLDSV
-335 EHDYY
+335 
-340 QKSSLTTKK
+340 SLHHINKK
-349 YNSNKLGLRDRL
+349 YHSQEKSGILDRISLGGNK
-361 PFSND
+361 NA
-366 KNTLIRM
+366 LISM
-373 NGIYFAYEKNNLI
+373 NGIYFAYERENLI
-386 LKNVDFKLNKGDF
+386 LKNVDFELEKGDF
-399 LSLVGGNGVGK
+399 VSLIGGNGVGK
-410 STFLQILVGILKPI
+410 STFLQLLVGILKPI
-424 KGKVRYSKNLKI
+424 KGKVKYKKGIKL

-446 FSKDT
+446 FSKDN
-451 VKEEFLESILSSNA
+451 VKEEFLESILESN
-465 FSASEFNMET
+465 
-475 YDGLLKLNGNE
+475 
-486 FLESDLLNNLKFK
+486 LLNNSDVSFNKESYEKLLKMSNEEFIESDVLNGLEFDSIEFK
-499 NIDYRFKEL
+499 FKEL
-508 IGFFD
+508 IEFFD
-513 IENLLDKHPYDCS
+513 ICDLIDKHPYDCS
-526 GGEQE
+526 GGEQQ

-536 KALIQNTDVLVLDE
+536 KALLQNADVLVLDE

-562 LAYILNSLVD
+562 LANILNSLRD
-572 NGLTIVMTSH
+572 NGITILMTSH

-619 TFVNRMVKDYIPQAV
+619 TFVNRMVKDYVPEIV
-634 TLDDVKEIW
+634 TLDDLKDKW
-643 DLK
+643 DLE

>member
-1 MALIEFKNF
+1 MALIEFNNF
-10 SFSYLNSDG
+10 SFAYMNSDG
-19 TESLE
+19 TESQV
-24 KSLDNISLNI
+24 KSLDNINLEI
-34 NFGDFVL
+34 DYGDFVL

-59 ELMPNGRREGSI
+59 ELMPAGRRSGEI
-71 KYNGTEIAQLDDFT
+71 KFNGTRIIDMDEIS

-154 LINLCSLLVLRPKV
+154 LVNLCSLLVLRPQV

-189 IRRLNEE
+189 VRRLNEE

-210 IFPFIDNAVFL
+210 IFPFIDKAVFL
-221 KDGKIEFNDNAHDIC
+221 KEGKIEFVDNAHNIC
-236 EEVINDDIF
+236 SEVIDDEIF

-257 GLSQNYL
+257 SLSVRYPSL
-264 ENEEYISEYEEFTK
+264 IK

-286 EGRRYLNIISDELI
+286 EGRRCLNTIHDDLI
-300 KINED
+300 KIS
-305 VQKNNN
+305 
-311 FENDYAYDSL
+311 DSDANS
-321 EKDNSNQNSTSSKK
+321 DNLDSV
-335 EHDYY
+335 
-340 QKSSLTTKK
+340 SLHHINKK
-349 YNSNKLGLRDRL
+349 YHSQEKSGILDKISLGGNR
-361 PFSND
+361 NA
-366 KNTLIRM
+366 LISM
-373 NGIYFAYEKNNLI
+373 NGIYFAYERENLI
-386 LKNVDFKLNKGDF
+386 LKNVDFELEKGDF
-399 LSLVGGNGVGK
+399 VSLIGGNGVGK
-410 STFLQILVGILKPI
+410 STFLQLLVGILKPI
-424 KGKVRYSKNLKI
+424 KGKVKYKKGIKL

-446 FSKDT
+446 FSKDN
-451 VKEEFLESILSSNA
+451 VKEEFLESILESKLLNNSDVI
-465 FSASEFNMET
+465 FNKET
-475 YDGLLKLNGNE
+475 YDNLLKMSNEEFIESDVLNGLE
-486 FLESDLLNNLKFK
+486 FDSIEFK
-499 NIDYRFKEL
+499 FKEL
-508 IGFFD
+508 IEFFD
-513 IENLLDKHPYDCS
+513 ICDLIDKHPYDCS
-526 GGEQE
+526 GGEQQ

-536 KALIQNTDVLVLDE
+536 KALLQNADVLVLDE

-562 LAYILNSLVD
+562 LANILNSLRD
-572 NGLTIVMTSH
+572 NGITILMTSH

-619 TFVNRMVKDYIPQAV
+619 TFVNRMVKDYVPEIV
-634 TLDDVKEIW
+634 TLDDLKDKW
-643 DLK
+643 DLE

>member
-1 MALIEFKNF
+1 MALIEFNNF

-19 TESLE
+19 THSQD
-24 KSLDNISLNI
+24 KSLKDI
-34 NFGDFVL
+34 NLEINYGDFVL

-59 ELMPNGRREGSI
+59 ELMPNGKREGSI
-71 KYNGTEIAQLDDFT
+71 KYNGVDIFNLDDLS

-154 LINLCSLLVLRPKV
+154 LVNLCSLLVLRPKV

-189 IRRLNEE
+189 VRRLNEE
-196 FSITVI
+196 LSITVI

-210 IFPFIDNAVFL
+210 IFPFIDKAIFL
-221 KDGKIEFNDNAHDIC
+221 KEGQIEFDNNAHDIC
-236 EEVINDDIF
+236 QEVISDDVF

-257 GLSQNYL
+257 GLSNKYNSSPNGPFSNG
-264 ENEEYISEYEEFTK
+264 ENPLSK

-286 EGRRYLNIISDELI
+286 EGRRCLNIIHDDLI

-305 VQKNNN
+305 RLKNTNS
-311 FENDYAYDSL
+311 DS
-321 EKDNSNQNSTSSKK
+321 DNLFITN
-335 EHDYY
+335 
-340 QKSSLTTKK
+340 KK
-349 YNSNKLGLRDRL
+349 YHSNRISLKDKL

-366 KNTLIRM
+366 KNDLVKM

-386 LKNVDFKLNKGDF
+386 LKNIDFKLSKGEF
-399 LSLVGGNGVGK
+399 VSLVGGNGVGK
-410 STFLQILVGILKPI
+410 STFLQLLVGILKPI
-424 KGKVRYSKNLKI
+424 KGKVKYNKNLKI

-451 VKEEFLESILSSNA
+451 VKEEFLESIISSNS
-465 FSASEFNMET
+465 FNSDEFNKET
-475 YDGLLKLNGNE
+475 YDNLLKLNQE
-486 FLESDLLNNLKFK
+486 DFIQSKTLNDIKFK
-499 NIDYRFKEL
+499 NIGYGFKEL
-508 IGFFD
+508 IDFFGIGHL
-513 IENLLDKHPYDCS
+513 IEKHPYDCS
-526 GGEQE
+526 GGEQQ
-531 KIVIV
+531 KIVIL
-536 KALIQNTDVLVLDE
+536 KALLQNTDLLVLDE

-562 LAYILNSLVD
+562 LAEILNSLID
-572 NGLTIVMTSH
+572 NGLTILMTSH

-619 TFVNRMVKDYIPQAV
+619 TFVNRMVKDYIPEAV
-634 TLDDVKEIW
+634 TLDDVKSIW
-643 DLK
+643 NIE

>member
-1 MALIEFKNF
+1 MALIEFNNF
-10 SFSYLNSDG
+10 SFAYMNSDG
-19 TESLE
+19 TESE
-24 KSLDNISLNI
+24 VKSLDSI
-34 NFGDFVL
+34 NLEIDYGDFVL

-59 ELMPNGRREGSI
+59 ELMPAGRRSGEI
-71 KYNGTEIAQLDDFT
+71 KFNGTRIIDMDEIS

-154 LINLCSLLVLRPKV
+154 LVNLCSLLVLRPHV

-189 IRRLNEE
+189 VRRLNEE

-210 IFPFIDNAVFL
+210 IFPFIDKAVFL
-221 KDGKIEFNDNAHDIC
+221 KDGKIEFVDNAHNIC
-236 EEVINDDIF
+236 SEVIDDEIF

-257 GLSQNYL
+257 SLSVKYPSL
-264 ENEEYISEYEEFTK
+264 IK

-286 EGRRYLNIISDELI
+286 EGRRCLNTIHDDLI
-300 KINED
+300 KISNDD
-305 VQKNNN
+305 V
-311 FENDYAYDSL
+311 DSINL
-321 EKDNSNQNSTSSKK
+321 NHDNLHITN
-335 EHDYY
+335 
-340 QKSSLTTKK
+340 KK
-349 YNSNKLGLRDRL
+349 YHSQEKSGILDKISLGGNK
-361 PFSND
+361 NA
-366 KNTLIRM
+366 LINM
-373 NGIYFAYEKNNLI
+373 NGIYFAYEKGKLI
-386 LKNVDFKLNKGDF
+386 LKNVDFELEKGDF
-399 LSLVGGNGVGK
+399 VSLIGGNGVGK
-410 STFLQILVGILKPI
+410 STFLQLLVGILKPI
-424 KGKVRYSKNLKI
+424 KGKVKYKKGIKL

-446 FSKDT
+446 FSKDN
-451 VKEEFLESILSSNA
+451 VKEEFLESILESNLLNNN
-465 FSASEFNMET
+465 SVGFNKET
-475 YDGLLKLNGNE
+475 YDDLLKMTNE
-486 FLESDLLNNLKFK
+486 EFTESDLLNGLEFDSIEFK
-499 NIDYRFKEL
+499 FKEL
-508 IGFFD
+508 IEFFD
-513 IENLLDKHPYDCS
+513 ICDLIDKHPYDCS
-526 GGEQE
+526 GGEQQ

-536 KALIQNTDVLVLDE
+536 KALLQNADVLVLDE

-562 LAYILNSLVD
+562 LANILNSLRD
-572 NGLTIVMTSH
+572 NGITILMTSH

-619 TFVNRMVKDYIPQAV
+619 TFVNRMVKDYVPEIV
-634 TLDDVKEIW
+634 TLDD
-643 DLK
+643 LKDKWNLE

>member
-1 MALIEFKNF
+1 MALIEFNNF
-10 SFSYLNSDG
+10 SFAYMNSDG
-19 TESLE
+19 SESQV
-24 KSLDNISLNI
+24 KSLDKI
-34 NFGDFVL
+34 NLEIDYGDFVL

-59 ELMPNGRREGSI
+59 ELMPAGRRSGEI
-71 KYNGTEIAQLDDFT
+71 KFNGTRVIDMDEIS

-154 LINLCSLLVLRPKV
+154 LVNLCSLLVLRPKV

-189 IRRLNEE
+189 VRRLNEE

-202 MSEHKADS
+202 LSEHKADS

-221 KDGKIEFNDNAHDIC
+221 KEGKIEFVDNAHNIC
-236 EEVINDDIF
+236 SEVIDDEIF

-257 GLSQNYL
+257 SLSVKYPSL
-264 ENEEYISEYEEFTK
+264 IK

-286 EGRRYLNIISDELI
+286 EGRRCLNIIHDDLI
-300 KINED
+300 KIN
-305 VQKNNN
+305 
-311 FENDYAYDSL
+311 DSNANS
-321 EKDNSNQNSTSSKK
+321 DNLDSINLHHIN
-335 EHDYY
+335 
-340 QKSSLTTKK
+340 KK
-349 YNSNKLGLRDRL
+349 YHSQEKSGILDKISLGGNK
-361 PFSND
+361 NA
-366 KNTLIRM
+366 LINM
-373 NGIYFAYEKNNLI
+373 NGIYFAYEKGNLI
-386 LKNVDFKLNKGDF
+386 LKNVDFELEKGDF
-399 LSLVGGNGVGK
+399 VSLIGGNGVGK
-410 STFLQILVGILKPI
+410 STFLQLLVGILKPI
-424 KGKVRYSKNLKI
+424 KGKVKYKKGIKL

-446 FSKDT
+446 FLKDN
-451 VKEEFLESILSSNA
+451 VKEEFLESILESNLLQDN
-465 FSASEFNMET
+465 SVGFNKET
-475 YDGLLKLNGNE
+475 YDNLLKMTNEEFIESDILNGLE
-486 FLESDLLNNLKFK
+486 FDSIEFK
-499 NIDYRFKEL
+499 FKEL
-508 IGFFD
+508 IEFFD
-513 IENLLDKHPYDCS
+513 ICDLIDKHPYDCS
-526 GGEQE
+526 GGEQQ

-536 KALIQNTDVLVLDE
+536 KALLQNADVLVLDE

-562 LAYILNSLVD
+562 LANILNSLCD
-572 NGLTIVMTSH
+572 NGITIIMTSH

-619 TFVNRMVKDYIPQAV
+619 TFVNRMVKDYVPEIV
-634 TLDDVKEIW
+634 TLDDLKNKW
-643 DLK
+643 DLE

>member
-1 MALIEFKNF
+1 MALIEFNDF

-19 TESLE
+19 TESQR
-24 KSLDNISLNI
+24 KSLDSI
-34 NFGDFVL
+34 NLEINYGDFVL

-59 ELMPNGRREGSI
+59 ELMPAGRRTGEI
-71 KYNGTEIAQLDDFT
+71 KFNGIRIQDLDDIS

-154 LINLCSLLVLRPKV
+154 LVNLCSLLVLRPEV

-189 IRRLNEE
+189 VRRLNEE

-210 IFPFIDNAVFL
+210 IFPFIDKAVFL
-221 KDGKIEFNDNAHDIC
+221 KDGRIEFEDNAHNIC
-236 EEVINDDIF
+236 SDVIDDEIF
-245 ENYLPA
+245 ENYLPV

-257 GLSQNYL
+257 SLSVKYPSL
-264 ENEEYISEYEEFTK
+264 IK

-286 EGRRYLNIISDELI
+286 EGRRCLNTIHDDLI
-300 KINED
+300 KISD
-305 VQKNNN
+305 G
-311 FENDYAYDSL
+311 D
-321 EKDNSNQNSTSSKK
+321 DNSTNLVYGNLHHTSKK
-335 EHDYY
+335 Y
-340 QKSSLTTKK
+340 QSNEKAGILDKLSL
-349 YNSNKLGLRDRL
+349 NK
-361 PFSND
+361 N
-366 KNTLIRM
+366 KNALIQM
-373 NGIYFAYEKNNLI
+373 KGIYFAYEKGNLI
-386 LKNVDFKLNKGDF
+386 LKNVDFDLNRGEF
-399 LSLVGGNGVGK
+399 VSLIGGNGVGK
-410 STFLQILVGILKPI
+410 STFLQLLVGILKPI
-424 KGKVRYSKNLKI
+424 KGKVKYKKGLNL

-446 FSKDT
+446 FSKDN
-451 VKEEFLESILSSNA
+451 VREEFLESILESNL
-465 FSASEFNMET
+465 FNKNNIDFNRDDYER
-475 YDGLLKLNGNE
+475 LLKLNNE
-486 FLESDLLNNLKFK
+486 EFVCSELLNRLEFGNAKYK
-499 NIDYRFKEL
+499 FKEL
-508 IGFFD
+508 IDFFD
-513 IENLLDKHPYDCS
+513 IGDLIDKHPYDCS
-526 GGEQE
+526 GGEQQ

-536 KALIQNTDVLVLDE
+536 KAILQNADVLILDE
-550 PTKGLDPISSKN
+550 PTKGLDPISSKT
-562 LAYILNSLVD
+562 LAKILNSLRD
-572 NGLTIVMTSH
+572 NGLTILMTSH
-582 DLDFVANNCKRCL
+582 DLDFVANNCRRCL

-619 TFVNRMVKDYIPQAV
+619 TFTNRMVKEYIPEIV
-634 TLDDVKEIW
+634 TLDDVKSKW
-643 DLK
+643 GLD

>member
-1 MALIEFKNF
+1 MALIEFNNF
-10 SFSYLNSDG
+10 SFAYMNSDG
-19 TESLE
+19 SESE
-24 KSLDNISLNI
+24 VKSLDSI
-34 NFGDFVL
+34 NLEIDYGDFVL

-59 ELMPNGRREGSI
+59 ELMPAGRRSGEI
-71 KYNGTEIAQLDDFT
+71 KFNGTRIIDMDEIS

-154 LINLCSLLVLRPKV
+154 LVNLCSLLVLRPQV

-189 IRRLNEE
+189 VRRLNEE

-210 IFPFIDNAVFL
+210 IFPFIDKAVFL
-221 KDGKIEFNDNAHDIC
+221 KEGKIEFVDNAHNIC
-236 EEVINDDIF
+236 SEVIDDEIF

-257 GLSQNYL
+257 SLSVRYPSL
-264 ENEEYISEYEEFTK
+264 IK

-286 EGRRYLNIISDELI
+286 EGRRCLNTIHDDLI
-300 KINED
+300 KIS
-305 VQKNNN
+305 
-311 FENDYAYDSL
+311 DSDANS
-321 EKDNSNQNSTSSKK
+321 DNLDSV
-335 EHDYY
+335 
-340 QKSSLTTKK
+340 SLHHINKK
-349 YNSNKLGLRDRL
+349 YHSQEKSGILDRISLGGNK
-361 PFSND
+361 NA
-366 KNTLIRM
+366 LISM
-373 NGIYFAYEKNNLI
+373 NGIYFAYERENLI
-386 LKNVDFKLNKGDF
+386 LKNVDFELEKGDF
-399 LSLVGGNGVGK
+399 VSLIGGNGVGK
-410 STFLQILVGILKPI
+410 STFLQLLVGILKPI
-424 KGKVRYSKNLKI
+424 KGKVKYKKGIKL

-446 FSKDT
+446 FSKDN
-451 VKEEFLESILSSNA
+451 VKEEFLESILESN
-465 FSASEFNMET
+465 
-475 YDGLLKLNGNE
+475 
-486 FLESDLLNNLKFK
+486 LLNNSDVSFNKESYEKLLKMSNEEFIESDVLNGLEFDSIEFK
-499 NIDYRFKEL
+499 FKEL
-508 IGFFD
+508 IEFFD
-513 IENLLDKHPYDCS
+513 ICDLIDKHPYDCS
-526 GGEQE
+526 GGEQQ

-536 KALIQNTDVLVLDE
+536 KALLQNADVLVLDE

-562 LAYILNSLVD
+562 LANILNSLRD
-572 NGLTIVMTSH
+572 NGITILMTSH

-619 TFVNRMVKDYIPQAV
+619 TFVNRMVKDYVPEIV
-634 TLDDVKEIW
+634 TLDD
-643 DLK
+643 LKSRWELE

>member
-1 MALIEFKNF
+1 MALIEFNDF

-19 TESLE
+19 TESQR
-24 KSLDNISLNI
+24 KSLDSIDLEI
-34 NFGDFVL
+34 NYGDFVL

-59 ELMPNGRREGSI
+59 ELMPAGRRSGEI
-71 KYNGTEIAQLDDFT
+71 RFNGVRIQDLDDIS

-154 LINLCSLLVLRPKV
+154 LVNLCSLLVLRPEV

-189 IRRLNEE
+189 VRRLNEE

-210 IFPFIDNAVFL
+210 IFPFIDKAVFL
-221 KDGKIEFNDNAHDIC
+221 KDGRIEFVDNAHNIC
-236 EEVINDDIF
+236 KEVIDDEIF
-245 ENYLPA
+245 ENYLPV

-257 GLSQNYL
+257 SLSVKYPSL
-264 ENEEYISEYEEFTK
+264 IK

-286 EGRRYLNIISDELI
+286 EGRRCLNTIHDDLI
-300 KINED
+300 KISEGSE
-305 VQKNNN
+305 N
-311 FENDYAYDSL
+311 F
-321 EKDNSNQNSTSSKK
+321 DNLGFSNLHHTSKK
-335 EHDYY
+335 Y
-340 QKSSLTTKK
+340 QSMEKSGILDKISL
-349 YNSNKLGLRDRL
+349 NK
-361 PFSND
+361 N
-366 KNTLIRM
+366 KNALIQM
-373 NGIYFAYEKNNLI
+373 KGIYFAYEKEKLI
-386 LKNVDFKLNKGDF
+386 LKNVDFDLNRGEF
-399 LSLVGGNGVGK
+399 VSLIGGNGVGK
-410 STFLQILVGILKPI
+410 STFLQLLVGILKPI
-424 KGKVRYSKNLKI
+424 KGKVKYRKGIKL

-446 FSKDT
+446 FSKDN
-451 VKEEFLESILSSNA
+451 VREEFLESILESNL
-465 FSASEFNMET
+465 FNKSNVDFKKED
-475 YDGLLKLNGNE
+475 YESLLKLNNE
-486 FLESDLLNNLKFK
+486 EFIDSELLNGLKFDSIEFK
-499 NIDYRFKEL
+499 FKE
-508 IGFFD
+508 IIEFFD
-513 IENLLDKHPYDCS
+513 ICDLIDKHPYDCS
-526 GGEQE
+526 GGEQQ

-536 KALIQNTDVLVLDE
+536 KALLQNADVLVLDE
-550 PTKGLDPISSKN
+550 PTKGLDPISSKA
-562 LAYILNSLVD
+562 LADILNSLID
-572 NGLTIVMTSH
+572 NGLTIIMTSH

-619 TFVNRMVKDYIPQAV
+619 TFTNRMVKEYIPEVV
-634 TLDDVKEIW
+634 TFDDVKSKW
-643 DLK
+643 SLD

>member
-1 MALIEFKNF
+1 MALIEFNNF
-10 SFSYLNSDG
+10 SFAYMNSDG
-19 TESLE
+19 TESE
-24 KSLDNISLNI
+24 VKSLDSI
-34 NFGDFVL
+34 NLEIDYGDFVL

-59 ELMPNGRREGSI
+59 ELMPAGRRSGEI
-71 KYNGTEIAQLDDFT
+71 KFNGTRIIDMDEIS

-154 LINLCSLLVLRPKV
+154 LVNLCSLLVLRPHV

-189 IRRLNEE
+189 VRRLNEE

-210 IFPFIDNAVFL
+210 IFPFIDKAVFL
-221 KDGKIEFNDNAHDIC
+221 KEGKIEFVDNAHNIC
-236 EEVINDDIF
+236 SEVIDDEIF

-257 GLSQNYL
+257 SLSVKYPSL
-264 ENEEYISEYEEFTK
+264 IK

-286 EGRRYLNIISDELI
+286 EGRRCLNTIHDDLI
-300 KINED
+300 KISNDD
-305 VQKNNN
+305 V
-311 FENDYAYDSL
+311 DSINL
-321 EKDNSNQNSTSSKK
+321 NHDNLHITN
-335 EHDYY
+335 
-340 QKSSLTTKK
+340 KK
-349 YNSNKLGLRDRL
+349 YHSQEKSGILDKISLGGNK
-361 PFSND
+361 NA
-366 KNTLIRM
+366 LINM
-373 NGIYFAYEKNNLI
+373 NGIYFAYEKGNLI
-386 LKNVDFKLNKGDF
+386 LKNVDFELEKGDF
-399 LSLVGGNGVGK
+399 VSLIGGNGVGK
-410 STFLQILVGILKPI
+410 STFLQLLVGILKPI
-424 KGKVRYSKNLKI
+424 KGKVKYKKGIKL

-446 FSKDT
+446 FSKDN
-451 VKEEFLESILSSNA
+451 VKEEFLESILESKLLQNNSVG
-465 FSASEFNMET
+465 FNKET
-475 YDGLLKLNGNE
+475 YDDLLKMSNEEFIESDVLNGLE
-486 FLESDLLNNLKFK
+486 FDSIEFK
-499 NIDYRFKEL
+499 FKEL
-508 IGFFD
+508 IEFFD
-513 IENLLDKHPYDCS
+513 ICDLIDKHPYDCS
-526 GGEQE
+526 GGEQQ

-536 KALIQNTDVLVLDE
+536 KALLQNADVLVLDE

-562 LAYILNSLVD
+562 LANILNSLRD
-572 NGLTIVMTSH
+572 NGITILMTSH

-619 TFVNRMVKDYIPQAV
+619 TFVNRMVKDYVPEIV
-634 TLDDVKEIW
+634 TLDD
-643 DLK
+643 LKDKWNLE

>member
-1 MALIEFKNF
+1 MALIEFNNF
-10 SFSYLNSDG
+10 SFAYMNSDG
-19 TESLE
+19 TESE
-24 KSLDNISLNI
+24 VKSLDSI
-34 NFGDFVL
+34 NLEIDYGDFVL

-59 ELMPNGRREGSI
+59 ELMPAGRRSGEI
-71 KYNGTEIAQLDDFT
+71 KFNGKRIIDMDEIS

-154 LINLCSLLVLRPKV
+154 LVNLCSLLVLRPQV

-189 IRRLNEE
+189 VRRLNEE

-210 IFPFIDNAVFL
+210 IFPFIDKAVFL
-221 KDGKIEFNDNAHDIC
+221 KEGKIEFVDNAHNIC
-236 EEVINDDIF
+236 SEVIDDEIF

-257 GLSQNYL
+257 SLSVKYPSL
-264 ENEEYISEYEEFTK
+264 IK

-286 EGRRYLNIISDELI
+286 EGRRCLNTIHDDLI
-300 KINED
+300 KISNDD
-305 VQKNNN
+305 V
-311 FENDYAYDSL
+311 DSINL
-321 EKDNSNQNSTSSKK
+321 NHDNLHITN
-335 EHDYY
+335 
-340 QKSSLTTKK
+340 KK
-349 YNSNKLGLRDRL
+349 YHSQEKSGILDKISLGGNK
-361 PFSND
+361 NA
-366 KNTLIRM
+366 LISM
-373 NGIYFAYEKNNLI
+373 NGIYFAYEKGKLI
-386 LKNVDFKLNKGDF
+386 LKNVDFELEKGDF
-399 LSLVGGNGVGK
+399 VSLIGGNGVGK
-410 STFLQILVGILKPI
+410 STFLQLLVGILKPI
-424 KGKVRYSKNLKI
+424 KGKVKYKKGIKL

-446 FSKDT
+446 FSKDN
-451 VKEEFLESILSSNA
+451 VKEEFLESILESNLLNNN
-465 FSASEFNMET
+465 SVGFNKET
-475 YDGLLKLNGNE
+475 YDDLLKMTNEEFTESYLLNGLE
-486 FLESDLLNNLKFK
+486 FDSIEFK
-499 NIDYRFKEL
+499 FKEL
-508 IGFFD
+508 IEFFD
-513 IENLLDKHPYDCS
+513 ICDLIDKHPYDCS
-526 GGEQE
+526 GGEQQ

-536 KALIQNTDVLVLDE
+536 KALLQNADVLVLDE

-562 LAYILNSLVD
+562 LANILNSLRD
-572 NGLTIVMTSH
+572 NGITILMTSH

-619 TFVNRMVKDYIPQAV
+619 TFVNRMVKDYVPEIV
-634 TLDDVKEIW
+634 TLDD
-643 DLK
+643 LKDKWNLE

>member
-1 MALIEFKNF
+1 MALIEFNNF
-10 SFSYLNSDG
+10 SFAYMNSDG
-19 TESLE
+19 SESQV
-24 KSLDNISLNI
+24 KSLDKI
-34 NFGDFVL
+34 NLEIDYGDFVL

-59 ELMPNGRREGSI
+59 ELMPAGRRSGEI
-71 KYNGTEIAQLDDFT
+71 KFNGTRIIDMDEIS

-154 LINLCSLLVLRPKV
+154 LVNLCSLLVLRPQV

-189 IRRLNEE
+189 VRRLNEE

-210 IFPFIDNAVFL
+210 IFPFIDKAVFL
-221 KDGKIEFNDNAHDIC
+221 KEGKIEFVDNAHNIC
-236 EEVINDDIF
+236 SEVIDDEIF

-257 GLSQNYL
+257 SLSVRYPSL
-264 ENEEYISEYEEFTK
+264 IK

-286 EGRRYLNIISDELI
+286 EGRRCLNTIHDDLI
-300 KINED
+300 KIS
-305 VQKNNN
+305 
-311 FENDYAYDSL
+311 DSDANS
-321 EKDNSNQNSTSSKK
+321 DNLDSANLHHIN
-335 EHDYY
+335 
-340 QKSSLTTKK
+340 KK
-349 YNSNKLGLRDRL
+349 YHSQEKSGILDKISLGGNK
-361 PFSND
+361 NA
-366 KNTLIRM
+366 LINM
-373 NGIYFAYEKNNLI
+373 NGIYFAYEKGNLI
-386 LKNVDFKLNKGDF
+386 LKNVDFELEKGDF
-399 LSLVGGNGVGK
+399 VSLIGGNGVGK
-410 STFLQILVGILKPI
+410 STFLQLLVGILKPI
-424 KGKVRYSKNLKI
+424 KGKVKYKKGIKL

-446 FSKDT
+446 FSKDN
-451 VKEEFLESILSSNA
+451 VKEEFLESILESNLLNNN
-465 FSASEFNMET
+465 SVGFNKET
-475 YDGLLKLNGNE
+475 YDNLLKMSNEEFIESDVLNGLE
-486 FLESDLLNNLKFK
+486 FDSIEFK
-499 NIDYRFKEL
+499 FKEL
-508 IGFFD
+508 IEFFD
-513 IENLLDKHPYDCS
+513 ICDLIDKHPYDCS
-526 GGEQE
+526 GGEQQ

-536 KALIQNTDVLVLDE
+536 KALLQNADVLVLDE

-562 LAYILNSLVD
+562 LANILNSLRD
-572 NGLTIVMTSH
+572 NGITILMTSH

-619 TFVNRMVKDYIPQAV
+619 TFVNRMVKDYVPEIV
-634 TLDDVKEIW
+634 TLDDLKDKW
-643 DLK
+643 DLE

>member
-1 MALIEFKNF
+1 MALIEFNNF
-10 SFSYLNSDG
+10 SFAYMNSDG
-19 TESLE
+19 TESE
-24 KSLDNISLNI
+24 VKSLDSI
-34 NFGDFVL
+34 NLEIDYGDFVL

-59 ELMPNGRREGSI
+59 ELMPAGRRSGEI
-71 KYNGTEIAQLDDFT
+71 KFNGTRIIDMDEIS

-154 LINLCSLLVLRPKV
+154 LVNLCSLLVLRPHV

-189 IRRLNEE
+189 VRRLNEE

-210 IFPFIDNAVFL
+210 IFPFIDKAVFL
-221 KDGKIEFNDNAHDIC
+221 KDGKIEFVDNAHNIC
-236 EEVINDDIF
+236 SEVIDDEIF

-257 GLSQNYL
+257 SLSVKYPSL
-264 ENEEYISEYEEFTK
+264 IK

-286 EGRRYLNIISDELI
+286 EGRRCLNTIHDDLI
-300 KINED
+300 KISNDD
-305 VQKNNN
+305 V
-311 FENDYAYDSL
+311 DSINL
-321 EKDNSNQNSTSSKK
+321 NHDNLHITN
-335 EHDYY
+335 
-340 QKSSLTTKK
+340 KK
-349 YNSNKLGLRDRL
+349 YHSQEKSGILDKISLGGNK
-361 PFSND
+361 NA
-366 KNTLIRM
+366 LISM
-373 NGIYFAYEKNNLI
+373 NGIYFAYEKGKLI
-386 LKNVDFKLNKGDF
+386 LKNVDFELEKGDF
-399 LSLVGGNGVGK
+399 VSLIGGNGVGK
-410 STFLQILVGILKPI
+410 STFLQLLVGILKPI
-424 KGKVRYSKNLKI
+424 KGKVKYKKGIKL

-446 FSKDT
+446 FSKDN
-451 VKEEFLESILSSNA
+451 VKEEFLESILESNLLNNN
-465 FSASEFNMET
+465 SVGFNKET
-475 YDGLLKLNGNE
+475 YDDLLKMSNEEFIESDVLNGLE
-486 FLESDLLNNLKFK
+486 FDSIEFK
-499 NIDYRFKEL
+499 FKEL
-508 IGFFD
+508 IEFFD
-513 IENLLDKHPYDCS
+513 ICDLIDKHPYDCS
-526 GGEQE
+526 GGEQQ

-536 KALIQNTDVLVLDE
+536 KALLQNAEVLVLDE

-562 LAYILNSLVD
+562 LANILNSLRD
-572 NGLTIVMTSH
+572 NGITILMTSH

-619 TFVNRMVKDYIPQAV
+619 TFVNRMVKDYVPEIV
-634 TLDDVKEIW
+634 TLDD
-643 DLK
+643 LKDKWNLE

>member
-1 MALIEFKNF
+1 MALIEFNNF
-10 SFSYLNSDG
+10 SFAYMNSDG
-19 TESLE
+19 TESE
-24 KSLDNISLNI
+24 VKSLDSI
-34 NFGDFVL
+34 NLEIDYGDFVL

-59 ELMPNGRREGSI
+59 ELMPAGRRSGEI
-71 KYNGTEIAQLDDFT
+71 KFNGTRIIDMDEIS

-154 LINLCSLLVLRPKV
+154 LVNLCSLLVLRPQV

-189 IRRLNEE
+189 VRRLNEE

-210 IFPFIDNAVFL
+210 IFPFIDKAVFL
-221 KDGKIEFNDNAHDIC
+221 KEGKIEFVDNAHNIC
-236 EEVINDDIF
+236 SEVIDDEIF

-257 GLSQNYL
+257 SLSVKYPSL
-264 ENEEYISEYEEFTK
+264 IK

-286 EGRRYLNIISDELI
+286 EGRRCLNTIHEDLI
-300 KINED
+300 KIS
-305 VQKNNN
+305 
-311 FENDYAYDSL
+311 DSDANS
-321 EKDNSNQNSTSSKK
+321 DNLDSV
-335 EHDYY
+335 
-340 QKSSLTTKK
+340 SLHHINKK
-349 YNSNKLGLRDRL
+349 YHSQEKSGILDRISLGGNK
-361 PFSND
+361 NA
-366 KNTLIRM
+366 LISM
-373 NGIYFAYEKNNLI
+373 NGIYFAYERENLI
-386 LKNVDFKLNKGDF
+386 LKNVDFELEKGDF
-399 LSLVGGNGVGK
+399 VSLIGGNGVGK
-410 STFLQILVGILKPI
+410 STFLQLLVGILNPI
-424 KGKVRYSKNLKI
+424 KGKVKYKKGIKL

-446 FSKDT
+446 FSKDN
-451 VKEEFLESILSSNA
+451 VKEEFLESILESNL
-465 FSASEFNMET
+465 FNNSDVSFNKES
-475 YDGLLKLNGNE
+475 YEKLLKMTNEEFIESDVLNGLE
-486 FLESDLLNNLKFK
+486 FDSIEFK
-499 NIDYRFKEL
+499 FKEL
-508 IGFFD
+508 IEFFD
-513 IENLLDKHPYDCS
+513 ICDLIDKHPYDCS
-526 GGEQE
+526 GGEQQ

-536 KALIQNTDVLVLDE
+536 KALLQNADVLVLDE

-562 LAYILNSLVD
+562 LANILNSLRD
-572 NGLTIVMTSH
+572 NGITILMTSH

-619 TFVNRMVKDYIPQAV
+619 TFVNRMVKDYVPEIV
-634 TLDDVKEIW
+634 TLDDLKDKW
-643 DLK
+643 DLE

>member
-1 MALIEFKNF
+1 MALIEFNNF
-10 SFSYLNSDG
+10 SFAYMNSDG
-19 TESLE
+19 TESQV
-24 KSLDNISLNI
+24 KSLDNINLEI
-34 NFGDFVL
+34 DYGDFVL

-59 ELMPNGRREGSI
+59 ELMPAGRRAGEI
-71 KYNGTEIAQLDDFT
+71 RFNGTEIQNLDDIS

-154 LINLCSLLVLRPKV
+154 LVNLCSLLVLRPQV

-189 IRRLNEE
+189 VRRLNEE

-210 IFPFIDNAVFL
+210 IFPFIDKAVFL
-221 KDGKIEFNDNAHDIC
+221 KEGKIEFVDNAHNIC
-236 EEVINDDIF
+236 SEVIDDEIF

-257 GLSQNYL
+257 SLSVRYPSL
-264 ENEEYISEYEEFTK
+264 IK

-286 EGRRYLNIISDELI
+286 EGRRCLNTIHDDLI
-300 KINED
+300 KISNDD
-305 VQKNNN
+305 VDSNNLN
-311 FENDYAYDSL
+311 H
-321 EKDNSNQNSTSSKK
+321 DNLHITN
-335 EHDYY
+335 
-340 QKSSLTTKK
+340 KK
-349 YNSNKLGLRDRL
+349 YHSQEKSGILDKL
-361 PFSND
+361 PFNRNKD
-366 KNTLIRM
+366 ALIEM
-373 NGIYFAYEKNNLI
+373 KGIYFAYERENLI
-386 LKNVDFKLNKGDF
+386 LKNVDFDLIKGDF
-399 LSLVGGNGVGK
+399 LSLIGGNGVGK
-410 STFLQILVGILKPI
+410 STFLQLLVGILKPI
-424 KGKVRYSKNLKI
+424 KGKVKYRKGIKL

-446 FSKDT
+446 FSKDN
-451 VKEEFLESILSSNA
+451 VKEEFLESIL
-465 FSASEFNMET
+465 
-475 YDGLLKLNGNE
+475 
-486 FLESDLLNNLKFK
+486 ESDLLIKNNQSLSKENYEKLLKLSNEDFIASETLNGLKFDS
-499 NIDYRFKEL
+499 IDFNFKEL
-508 IGFFD
+508 IEFFD
-513 IENLLDKHPYDCS
+513 ITDLIDKHPYDCS
-526 GGEQE
+526 GGEQQ
-531 KIVIV
+531 KIAIV
-536 KALIQNTDVLVLDE
+536 KALLQNADVLVLDE
-550 PTKGLDPISSKN
+550 PTKGLDPLSSKA
-562 LAYILNSLVD
+562 LAEILNSLRD
-572 NGLTIVMTSH
+572 NGLTIIMTSH

-619 TFVNRMVKDYIPQAV
+619 TFVNRMVKDYVPEIV
-634 TLDDVKEIW
+634 TLDDLKDKW
-643 DLK
+643 DLE